1 MSRRPSLSPRAPSPH
16 PDAQGARP
24 APAGREDDRTGPTLV
39 QDASDGY
46 WERMRSLARMVGP
59 VISVDVPQ
67 PAQQRR

>member
-16 PDAQGARP
+16 PDAP
-24 APAGREDDRTGPTLV
+24 GREDDRTGPTLV
-39 QDASDGY
+39 QDASDRY
-46 WERMRSLARMVGP
+46 WEHMRSLARMVGP